1 MFAGAGPSGSHWLRR
16 ALTAAASLAIN
27 AGLAAGLLMPAS
39 TQQVGTGAKEMLVRI
54 ISEAE
59 LRKPVPAEKPL
70 PAREKKPAS
79 VVRPRPVPKQASQK
93 PAPMAVAPQQQAEPV
108 ETRSAIS
115 SDAETRA
122 AGIRAY
128 GSHVW
133 KRIAEVK
140 PKGIHLPGTAY
151 ATFSLTRE
159 GRIAAIR
166 ISKSSGSARLDA
178 LALRTIEAAAPFDAP
193 PADLTEADLV
203 FEIPLN
209 FR

>member
-1 MFAGAGPSGSHWLRR
+1 MFAGVGSSGSHWLRR
-16 ALTAAASLAIN
+16 AVTVAASLAIN

-39 TQQVGTGAKEMLVRI
+39 AHRVGTGAREILVHI
-54 ISEAE
+54 ISVSEKPKSAE
-59 LRKPVPAEKPL
+59 VEKPKPL
-70 PAREKKPAS
+70 PKKKQVPVIHRKALPKRVPAT
-79 VVRPRPVPKQASQK
+79 
-93 PAPMAVAPQQQAEPV
+93 PAPVVEAPQALAKPV
-108 ETRSAIS
+108 ETSAAIS
-115 SDAETRA
+115 IDAETRA

-128 GSHVW
+128 GTLVW
-133 KRIAEVK
+133 KRIAERK
-140 PKGIHLPGTAY
+140 PAGIRLPGTAY

-159 GRIAAIR
+159 GRISAIR

-193 PADLTEADLV
+193 PAGLSDADLV